1 MTKEQIK
8 HEALLE
14 ASEIE
19 LQWDKID
26 KDPIHFAVQLEKAL
40 EMLPD
45 IESLYEK
52 LSSGKSVSYPDK
64 DSPLNYEQLEQ
75 YTALVGDELYNCY
88 IIEDIYNRF
97 KLIQSITEMENV

>member
-14 ASEIE
+14 ASGIE

-26 KDPIHFAVQLEKAL
+26 VDPLNFALQLENAL

-45 IESLYEK
+45 IESLYDK
-52 LSSGKSVSYPDK
+52 LSSGQSVSVPDK

-75 YTALVGDELYNCY
+75 YTSVVGDELYNIY